1 MDAIIRTRTF
11 QGMGGWTVMAA
22 IITTSNIKPKYRFI
36 WYNTFKHITCLILN
50 NSEMSLLINKLPS
63 YVMQSLVYEIG
74 MMHSCIWIVLQQNAE
89 LNHHR
94 CHLVVK
100 KKKKN
105 QQWKISLGFLNTHA
119 ESSQGPVNCELKFH
133 FTVGLCMFSLI
144 KHTPTHTGREIM
156 SLGEYYF
163 HLSDFISG
171 LIMASTKY
179 EI

>member
-1 MDAIIRTRTF
+1 MIQHFQTYYLLDFKQFGNVTAYKQTAKLCYAKPCLWNWNDALLYLNS
-11 QGMGGWTVMAA
+11 VAA
-22 IITTSNIKPKYRFI
+22 ECRIKSPQMSS
-36 WYNTFKHITCLILN
+36 C
-50 NSEMSLLINKLPS
+50 SE
-63 YVMQSLVYEIG
+63 E
-74 MMHSCIWIVLQQNAE
+74 
-89 LNHHR
+89 
-94 CHLVVK
+94 
-100 KKKKN
+100 KKKN